1 MYLTNQGSRKFLIC
15 GKSGGIGRPNADE
28 VNSQCDPI
36 AEREAVL
43 YTKNSEKIAI
53 FLHLCKKCCNF
64 VAESTLEGYVL
75 RKVFRDRFFF
85 G

>member
-43 YTKNSEKIAI
+43 
-53 FLHLCKKCCNF
+53 
-64 VAESTLEGYVL
+64 
-75 RKVFRDRFFF
+75 
-85 G
+85 